1 MNATIYISGKIGKD
15 TTLVDVI
22 RQFKSFDSPS
32 SVEAVI
38 HSEGG
43 NVEEGEAIY
52 NYLKTLDVDIPVT
65 TITDKAY
72 SIAAK
77 IFAAGRERIV
87 EDVDK
92 ALMIHFAWARVEGNA
107 DKFEAIAEALRELEN
122 EFAGFYSGFLAVD
135 ESTVRSLLDSETFIS
150 GEEAVDLG
158 FATKTK
164 VTAEAV
170 AEYNIEISKSNKMIE
185 KEKKEKSKGRKLLE
199 AMAEFVG
206 VDLKEIEVKAELT
219 LQDSTGTEI
228 VFPDVDTG
236 NMPVVGDAATIDG
249 MPIPDG
255 SYIMPGMENSTIVCV
270 DGKVSE
276 IQPKE
281 EEEVVAEKKEEIKA
295 EEIQEVSVW
304 SVKVTNTSFEMGETV
319 YYDYDGEQYPVS
331 AGEFQL
337 ADGRRIITDASGV
350 IVNVKGVDE
359 VTTKITQTETAPTE
373 AEASFEELKEK
384 MSLKLKAEIEA
395 SLKADYEKKL
405 SDKEAEIVA
414 LKKNQGSKE
423 FNVEQEEIESH
434 RNRNLSPQANI
445 LLTRFKNNN

>member
-15 TTLVDVI
+15 TTLIDVV

-92 ALMIHFAWARVEGNA
+92 ALMIHFAWARAEGNA
-107 DKFEAIAEALRELEN
+107 DKFEAIAEALREYEN
-122 EFAGFYSGFLAVD
+122 EFAEFYSSFLLID
-135 ESTVRSLLDSETFIS
+135 EDTVRMFLDSETFIS

-170 AEYNIEISKSNKMIE
+170 AEFNIEISKSNKMIE

-206 VDLKEIEVKAELT
+206 VDLKEIEVNAELT

-228 VFPDVDTG
+228 IFPDVDTG

-255 SYIMPGMENSTIVCV
+255 SYIMPGMEDSTIVCI

-281 EEEVVAEKKEEIKA
+281 EEVVAENKSEINA

-304 SVKVTNTSFEMGETV
+304 SVNVSNTSFELGETV
-319 YYDYDGEQYPVS
+319 FYEYENESYPVG

-337 ADGRRIITDASGV
+337 ADGRRIVTDASGV

-359 VTTKITQTETAPTE
+359 VTTEITQTETAPTE
-373 AEASFEELKEK
+373 TEASFEELKEK

-423 FNVEQEEIESH
+423 FNAEQKEIESPK
-434 RNRNLSPQANI
+434 NRNLSPQANI

>member
-1 MNATIYISGKIGKD
+1 
-15 TTLVDVI
+15 
-22 RQFKSFDSPS
+22 
-32 SVEAVI
+32 
-38 HSEGG
+38 
-43 NVEEGEAIY
+43 
-52 NYLKTLDVDIPVT
+52 
-65 TITDKAY
+65 
-72 SIAAK
+72 
-77 IFAAGRERIV
+77 
-87 EDVDK
+87 
-92 ALMIHFAWARVEGNA
+92 
-107 DKFEAIAEALRELEN
+107 
-122 EFAGFYSGFLAVD
+122 
-135 ESTVRSLLDSETFIS
+135 LDSETFIS

-206 VDLKEIEVKAELT
+206 VDLKEIEVNAELT

-236 NMPVVGDAATIDG
+236 NMPIVGDSAKIDG
-249 MPIPDG
+249 IPIPDG
-255 SYIMPGMENSTIVCV
+255 SYIMPGMEDSTIVCI
-270 DGKVSE
+270 DGKISE

-281 EEEVVAEKKEEIKA
+281 EEVVAEKKSEINA

-319 YYDYDGEQYPVS
+319 YYDYEGEQYPVS

-359 VTTKITQTETAPTE
+359 VTTEITQTETAPTE
-373 AEASFEELKEK
+373 TEASFEELKEK

-405 SDKEAEIVA
+405 SDKDAEIVA

-423 FNVEQEEIESH
+423 FNAEQKEIESPK
-434 RNRNLSPQANI
+434 NRNLSPQANI